1 MCDVLQ
7 HFASRIIWINEYDLC
22 LVLHMLY
29 CAMRCCAMSFNATRL
44 YAMLYLHVLSCTVH
58 MMLDKLPYY
67 RSIQSVNHLVF
78 QPFQSS
84 NECFN
89 LSLIDSSVDF
99 ILLHFPDVLVDVMS
113 PKNFSTSFY
122 TGDKV
127 DYLSRDIMP
136 EAGNGMSIIITIIL
150 RILLKST
157 INLPSI
163 GRWRWNFSS
172 DGLVKVCNH
181 LHLPLSYALS
191 YTFILNS
198 ARNGKLHE
206 KER

>member
-67 RSIQSVNHLVF
+67 RSIQSVIHLVV

-84 NECFN
+84 NASIYRSNCFI
-89 LSLIDSSVDF
+89 SG
-99 ILLHFPDVLVDVMS
+99 
-113 PKNFSTSFY
+113 FY
-122 TGDKV
+122 LGS
-127 DYLSRDIMP
+127 LSRCAGRCYEP
-136 EAGNGMSIIITIIL
+136 EE
-150 RILLKST
+150 
-157 INLPSI
+157 
-163 GRWRWNFSS
+163 F
-172 DGLVKVCNH
+172 
-181 LHLPLSYALS
+181 
-191 YTFILNS
+191 
-198 ARNGKLHE
+198 
-206 KER
+206 